1 MCNNHIQADRV
12 LVWRLKY
19 SNLNGL
25 EYKALK
31 RCGGLIFN
39 LLKTVFSMVFTCLY
53 EVHFPVFSP
62 KISTICH
69 NRLHPER
76 EMIMTMQQS
85 VKFPLGILAAMLLA
99 ACSPAEQKA
108 AAPAASEAAPV
119 AADVKKVAITAIVE
133 HPALDNVRQ
142 GILEELKAQGF
153 EEGKNLQV
161 DFQSAQGSTATA
173 GQIAKKFAG
182 DKPDVIVAIATP
194 SAQSVVAATKSIPVV
209 FSAVTDPGAA
219 KLVTGWEA
227 SKTNVTGVSDEL
239 PLPPQI
245 DLMKKIVPTLKS
257 VGYVYSPGEVN
268 STVVL
273 EQLKTELGKQ
283 GIEVAAAPAQRS
295 ADVPTAARSLKGKAD
310 LIYTSLDNNV
320 VAAYES
326 LYKVAVENKLP
337 LVASDTD
344 SVKRGAVAALGVNYR
359 DMGKKTGEV
368 VARILKG
375 EAPGDIAPSR
385 MDKLDLIVS
394 KKNAAEE
401 GATLSEEI
409 LKEAAEVQK

>member
-1 MCNNHIQADRV
+1 
-12 LVWRLKY
+12 
-19 SNLNGL
+19 
-25 EYKALK
+25 
-31 RCGGLIFN
+31 
-39 LLKTVFSMVFTCLY
+39 
-53 EVHFPVFSP
+53 
-62 KISTICH
+62 
-69 NRLHPER
+69 
-76 EMIMTMQQS
+76 MIMQQS
-85 VKFPLGILAAMLLA
+85 VKFPLAIMAAMLLA

-108 AAPAASEAAPV
+108 AAPTASEAAPA

-142 GILEELKAQGF
+142 CVLEELKAQGF

-173 GQIAKKFAG
+173 GRIAKKFAG

-209 FSAVTDPGAA
+209 FAAVTDPVAA
-219 KLVTGWEA
+219 KLVSSWEA

-239 PLPPQI
+239 PLSPQI

-344 SVKRGAVAALGVNYR
+344 SVKRGAVAALGVNYH
-359 DMGKKTGEV
+359 DMGKKTGEI

-401 GATLSEEI
+401 GATLSEEV
-409 LKEAAEVQK
+409 LKEAAEVQE